1 KQVDAHAY
9 RDQEHA
15 EREALERFHQAFDF
29 GVVLG
34 LGDQQPGD
42 QRADDRRQ
50 ADDRGGEARADHHQQ
65 AGGEEQLGALGP
77 SGLGEQLRQQVPPAD
92 HHHRDN
98 QRAHPQRVE
107 QALPALLLRIG
118 GEGAEH
124 EDDRH
129 DRDVLEQQHR
139 QGRASDG
146 RLRAGYRQHQ
156 GRGGQRKR
164 QAECDRAAPAL
175 AEQKHDTGK
184 RRADDGEFHRSQ
196 TKDQPAD
203 RPQAGEGELEA
214 DREQE
219 QGDAEFREGVEA
231 FGIRD
236 RDVEQPLVVVDQP
249 AEPERADEQPDQ
261 DEPDHRSDAETR
273 EHRDDDSRRAEYD
286 QGIRQGRREG
296 DAVHAVSMSDE
307 MTTATVEIIIVGGGP
322 AGVMAGLLFA
332 RAGISVCVLEK
343 HADFFRDFRGDTV
356 HPSTMEVLD
365 QLGMLER
372 FLERPHER
380 VTGARIRIAGRDYT
394 VGDLSHLRTPAPFI
408 AMVPQWEFLDFLRDE
423 AEVYPGFSLRMEA
436 EVTGLVEE
444 NGRVVGVR
452 LADGS
457 EERAGKLVLMADG
470 RSSLVR
476 RQNLLPLIQLGAPMD
491 VLWFRLPKADD
502 GGKTLRGAIDSGRMA
517 VLIDRRSYWQVA
529 FLIPKG
535 AAEEVKAR
543 GIGWL
548 CDQMQ
553 ALFPELD

>member
-1 KQVDAHAY
+1 
-9 RDQEHA
+9 
-15 EREALERFHQAFDF
+15 
-29 GVVLG
+29 
-34 LGDQQPGD
+34 
-42 QRADDRRQ
+42 
-50 ADDRGGEARADHHQQ
+50 
-65 AGGEEQLGALGP
+65 
-77 SGLGEQLRQQVPPAD
+77 
-92 HHHRDN
+92 
-98 QRAHPQRVE
+98 
-107 QALPALLLRIG
+107 
-118 GEGAEH
+118 
-124 EDDRH
+124 
-129 DRDVLEQQHR
+129 
-139 QGRASDG
+139 
-146 RLRAGYRQHQ
+146 
-156 GRGGQRKR
+156 
-164 QAECDRAAPAL
+164 
-175 AEQKHDTGK
+175 
-184 RRADDGEFHRSQ
+184 
-196 TKDQPAD
+196 
-203 RPQAGEGELEA
+203 
-214 DREQE
+214 
-219 QGDAEFREGVEA
+219 
-231 FGIRD
+231 
-236 RDVEQPLVVVDQP
+236 
-249 AEPERADEQPDQ
+249 
-261 DEPDHRSDAETR
+261 
-273 EHRDDDSRRAEYD
+273 
-286 QGIRQGRREG
+286 
-296 DAVHAVSMSDE
+296 
-307 MTTATVEIIIVGGGP
+307 
-322 AGVMAGLLFA
+322 MAGLLFA

-543 GIGWL
+543 GVGWL
-548 CDQMQ
+548 RDQMQ
-553 ALFPELD
+553 ALFPELDLSGALESTDELHLLSVALDRLETWHRPGLLAIGDAAHAMSPIGGIGINLAIQDAVAAANVLAGPIARGEDPDPLLPKVQARRLFPTRVIQAGQKAAQDNVIGTVLSGRPITGAPWPVRVLDRFPLLQRIPGRIIGLGLRRERVASPRARRAS